1 MHYVRDC
8 LALICLYPTR
18 NGLEPLVSRRP
29 ENRDEAVSLFG
40 RVVEQD
46 GVVGA
51 LQGYRKILEASLVA
65 PSDIISP
72 GHHGRPRELGL

>member
-1 MHYVRDC
+1 
-8 LALICLYPTR
+8 
-18 NGLEPLVSRRP
+18 
-29 ENRDEAVSLFG
+29 
-40 RVVEQD
+40 
-46 GVVGA
+46 VVGA